1 MLLALLSFI
10 AVIPAAAAVEG
21 MWNVYSVAGDYYLED
36 KEDDEFAAVP
46 GYEYTDEGLR
56 IIPADWSEHTP
67 RFGVQTK
74 DIVDLKEGVYFEVR
88 IDDFTYNA
96 DKWFSINVADKP
108 YASPG
113 TNNVEKYGE
122 SMTTLIR
129 PDNNGKMSYVE
140 WYYGAFQWSNRT
152 DMTTPDTE
160 KYDENG
166 KPILALTITWDG
178 TTYAM
183 DINGAPAPDST
194 IDYMNEHYAN
204 GEAYIGL
211 NLMNSNKGG
220 TAACTILKFGTS
232 KENAEVPVGEDS
244 AEPTPFKGDPIA
256 DIIDP
261 STVAEGQPAIYMN
274 GSRTLS
280 DSKSSTG
287 RSGTGNTRLNED
299 GTFRYTAN
307 STNAEISFA
316 PKNEI
321 SYSIDDFPVILG
333 LTKNFCTCD
342 MDGECMA
349 FESADMY
356 IMTGEFI
363 GADDQHK
370 ASEINMCDEPIVKD
384 GDTYLYFYVDTT
396 EDISWDAEGRIN
408 GARLDLNGILLEPGK
423 NAFDVCFLAVF
434 RSVEEAEAFV
444 VNWIGVEEENTTDTD
459 APDVGGDTEAPADSS
474 EETQAPDG
482 GDGTQAPSSDKEETK
497 TPDKNEEKENDTPTT
512 GDDSVK
518 GGCGSVVGFGTVAI
532 VVMVAGVG
540 CVTFKKRR
548 Q

>member
-1 MLLALLSFI
+1 MKKLLSAVIVAAMLLSLLSVI
-10 AVIPAAAAVEG
+10 AVVPASAAIEG
-21 MWNVYSVAGDYYLED
+21 MWHVYSQAGDYYLED

-46 GYEYTDEGLR
+46 GYEYTDDGLS
-56 IIPADWSEHTP
+56 IIPADWTDKSP
-67 RFGVQTK
+67 RFGVHTK
-74 DIVDLKEGVYFEVR
+74 DVVDLKEGVYLEFRV
-88 IDDFTYNA
+88 DDFTYSG
-96 DKWFSINVADKP
+96 DKWFCVSVADKT
-108 YASPG
+108 YVAPG
-113 TNNVEKYGE
+113 TQNVEKYGE
-122 SMTTLIR
+122 SVQALIR
-129 PDNNGKMSYVE
+129 PNDNGEISFAQ
-140 WYYGAFQWSNRT
+140 WYHGAFVWDAQNNMTAT
-152 DMTTPDTE
+152 DEE

-166 KPILALTITWDG
+166 KPIIALTITWDG

-183 DINGAPAPDST
+183 DINGSPAPDAT
-194 IDYMNEHYAN
+194 ISYMNEHYAN
-204 GEAYIGL
+204 GEAYVGL
-211 NLMNSNKGG
+211 NVMNSNKGG

-232 KENAEVPVGEDS
+232 KEDAEVPVGEDS

-299 GTFRYTAN
+299 GTFRYIAN

-370 ASEINMCDEPIVKD
+370 ASNINMSYDPIVKD
-384 GDTYLYFYVDTT
+384 GDTYLYFYVDTS
-396 EDISWDAEGRIN
+396 EDINWDAEGRFN

-434 RSVEEAEAFV
+434 RSVEEAEEYV
-444 VNWIGVEEENTTDTD
+444 MNWIGVEEENTTDTD
-459 APDVGGDTEAPADSS
+459 APDGG
-474 EETQAPDG
+474 ETTA
-482 GDGTQAPSSDKEETK
+482 APSGDKEETNA
-497 TPDKNEEKENDTPTT
+497 PDKDETNTPVS
-512 GDDSVK
+512 GDKTDDK
-518 GGCGSVVGFGTVAI
+518 ADGGCGSFVGFGSIAMI
-532 VVMVAGVG
+532 ALAAGAG

-548 Q
+548 E